1 MKVYN
6 LACPLD
12 HRFEGWFASEADC
25 LAQQDKG
32 MLACPLCD
40 STEIA
45 RMPSAPHIGKSGS
58 SKETPTSTELTVPH
72 TPATDHS
79 SVSSGIGGSTSGDV
93 LALTGGD
100 HSQLEA
106 QVQAAFLNG
115 MRELMGR
122 SEDVGDSFA
131 EEARKIH
138 YKESPERSIRGQTTL
153 DEAEALREEGIEVMA
168 MPMLPALKNTLQ

>member
-12 HRFEGWFASEADC
+12 HRFEGWFASEEDC

-32 MLACPLCD
+32 MLACPMCD
-40 STEIA
+40 STEIT
-45 RMPSAPHIGKSGS
+45 RMPSAPHIAKSS
-58 SKETPTSTELTVPH
+58 ANKVASTSTELTI
-72 TPATDHS
+72 ANADAS
-79 SVSSGIGGSTSGDV
+79 DGGSVSGTLSGNV
-93 LALTGGD
+93 VALTGGD

-106 QVQAAFLNG
+106 QVQAAFLKG

-122 SEDVGDSFA
+122 SEDVGSSFA

-168 MPMLPALKNTLQ
+168 MPMLPAFKNTLQ

>member
-12 HRFEGWFASEADC
+12 HRFEGWFSSEEDC

-32 MLACPLCD
+32 ILACPVCD
-40 STEIA
+40 STEIT
-45 RMPSAPHIGKSGS
+45 RMPSAPHIARTS
-58 SKETPTSTELTVPH
+58 STELTVPKDV
-72 TPATDHS
+72 PS
-79 SVSSGIGGSTSGDV
+79 LSGDV
-93 LALTGGD
+93 VALTGND

-106 QVQAAFLNG
+106 QVQAAFLKG

-122 SEDVGDSFA
+122 SEDVGNTFA

-138 YKESPERSIRGQTTL
+138 YKEAPERSIRGQTTL
-153 DEAEALREEGIEVMA
+153 DEAEALRDEGIEVMA
-168 MPMLPALKNTLQ
+168 IPLIPAFKNTLQ

>member
-12 HRFEGWFASEADC
+12 HRFEGWFASEEDC

-32 MLACPLCD
+32 MLACPVCD
-40 STEIA
+40 STEIT
-45 RMPSAPHIGKSGS
+45 RMPSAPHIAKTGS
-58 SKETPTSTELTVPH
+58 RNATSSSSELTIVNPS
-72 TPATDHS
+72 ATDS
-79 SVSSGIGGSTSGDV
+79 SGDV
-93 LALTGGD
+93 VALTGSD

-106 QVQAAFLNG
+106 QVQAAFLKG

-122 SEDVGDSFA
+122 SEDVGSSFA

-153 DEAEALREEGIEVMA
+153 VEAEALREEGIEVMA

>member
-12 HRFEGWFASEADC
+12 HRFEGWFASEEDC

-32 MLACPLCD
+32 ILACPICD
-40 STEIA
+40 STEIT
-45 RMPSAPHIGKSGS
+45 RMPSAPHIARSGS
-58 SKETPTSTELTVPH
+58 SKEIPTSTELTVAN
-72 TPATDHS
+72 TAAADNS
-79 SVSSGIGGSTSGDV
+79 GVSGALSGDV
-93 LALTGGD
+93 VALTGID

-106 QVQAAFLNG
+106 QVQAAFLKG
-115 MRELMGR
+115 MRDLMGR
-122 SEDVGDSFA
+122 SEDVGGSFA

-168 MPMLPALKNTLQ
+168 MPMLPAFKNTLQ

>member
-12 HRFEGWFASEADC
+12 HRFEGWFASEEDC

-32 MLACPLCD
+32 VLACPVCD
-40 STEIA
+40 STEIT
-45 RMPSAPHIGKSGS
+45 RMPSAPHIGKLSSAELAIPKVESENLSGG
-58 SKETPTSTELTVPH
+58 V
-72 TPATDHS
+72 
-79 SVSSGIGGSTSGDV
+79 V
-93 LALTGGD
+93 ALTGSD

-106 QVQAAFLNG
+106 QVQAAFLRG

-131 EEARKIH
+131 DEARKIH

-153 DEAEALREEGIEVMA
+153 DEAEALREEGIDVLS
-168 MPMLPALKNTLQ
+168 MPMIPALKNTLQ

>member
-12 HRFEGWFASEADC
+12 HRFEGWFASEEDC

-32 MLACPLCD
+32 MLACPVCD
-40 STEIA
+40 SAEIT
-45 RMPSAPHIGKSGS
+45 RMPSAPHIGKSS
-58 SKETPTSTELTVPH
+58 STELAIPK
-72 TPATDHS
+72 AES
-79 SVSSGIGGSTSGDV
+79 ENLSGGV
-93 LALTGGD
+93 VALTGSD

-106 QVQAAFLNG
+106 QVQAAFLKG

-131 EEARKIH
+131 DEARKIH

-153 DEAEALREEGIEVMA
+153 DEAEALREEGIDVLS
-168 MPMLPALKNTLQ
+168 MPVISALKNTLQ

>member
-12 HRFEGWFASEADC
+12 HRFEGWFSSEEDC
-25 LAQQDKG
+25 LAQQSKG
-32 MLACPLCD
+32 MLACPICD
-40 STEIA
+40 SAEIT
-45 RMPSAPHIGKSGS
+45 RMPSAPHIAKSGS
-58 SKETPTSTELTVPH
+58 GKVVSTSTEMTVPS
-72 TPATDHS
+72 PAAIDNS
-79 SVSSGIGGSTSGDV
+79 GVSGALSGDV
-93 LALTGGD
+93 VALTGGD

-106 QVQAAFLNG
+106 QVQAAFLKG

-122 SEDVGDSFA
+122 SEDVGSSFA

-153 DEAEALREEGIEVMA
+153 DEAEALRDEGIEVMA
-168 MPMLPALKNTLQ
+168 MPMLPAFKNTLQ

>member
-12 HRFEGWFASEADC
+12 HRFEGWFASEEDC

-32 MLACPLCD
+32 MLACPICD
-40 STEIA
+40 STEIT
-45 RMPSAPHIGKSGS
+45 RMPSAPHIAKSGS
-58 SKETPTSTELTVPH
+58 NKEILPSTDLTVAN
-72 TPATDHS
+72 PATADN
-79 SVSSGIGGSTSGDV
+79 SGVGGSLSGDV
-93 LALTGGD
+93 VALTGSD

-106 QVQAAFLNG
+106 QVQAAFLKG

-122 SEDVGDSFA
+122 SEDVGTSFA

-168 MPMLPALKNTLQ
+168 MPMLPAFKNTLQ

>member
-12 HRFEGWFASEADC
+12 HRFEGWFASEEDC

-32 MLACPLCD
+32 MLACPVCD
-40 STEIA
+40 STEIT
-45 RMPSAPHIGKSGS
+45 RMPSAPHIGKLSSAELAIPKVESENLSGG
-58 SKETPTSTELTVPH
+58 V
-72 TPATDHS
+72 
-79 SVSSGIGGSTSGDV
+79 V
-93 LALTGGD
+93 ALTGSD

-106 QVQAAFLNG
+106 QVQAAFLRG

-131 EEARKIH
+131 DEARKIH

-153 DEAEALREEGIEVMA
+153 DEAEALREEGIDVLS
-168 MPMLPALKNTLQ
+168 MPMIPALKNTLQ

>member
-12 HRFEGWFASEADC
+12 HRFEGWFASEEDC
-25 LAQQDKG
+25 LAQQGKG
-32 MLACPLCD
+32 MLACPVCD
-40 STEIA
+40 STEVT
-45 RMPSAPHIGKSGS
+45 RMPSAPHISKSL
-58 SKETPTSTELTVPH
+58 STELVVPK
-72 TPATDHS
+72 PES
-79 SVSSGIGGSTSGDV
+79 ENLSGGV
-93 LALTGGD
+93 VALTGKD

-106 QVQAAFLNG
+106 QVQAAFLKG

-131 EEARKIH
+131 DEARKIH

-153 DEAEALREEGIEVMA
+153 DEAEALREEGIDVLS
-168 MPMLPALKNTLQ
+168 MPMIPALKNTLQ